1 METLA
6 TTAHNL
12 LENGFFSS
20 ELEGGPS
27 WSRPWL
33 KPNISKFLYDDISE
47 MFLKRFAEDDEKIV
61 GQKYRLHIWE
71 ETGK

>member
-1 METLA
+1 M
-6 TTAHNL
+6 
-12 LENGFFSS
+12 
-20 ELEGGPS
+20 
-27 WSRPWL
+27 
-33 KPNISKFLYDDISE
+33 SKFLYDDISE